1 MTKVRNG
8 EKESFE
14 YCELLV
20 QISSSLKIRVVIVYR
35 PPHSEDHG
43 VPMVTFLSE
52 FSSYMESI
60 ILSKDHLLILG
71 DFNIHMDVS
80 IDAYTVQFMDL
91 LESLGLEQHVRGP
104 NHTHGHTLDLVITWK
119 MEDTIARPPRVCRYF
134 SDHATVHCDMN
145 FNKPAFQV
153 KKILYKKVK
162 AMDCLKGD
170 LALLD
175 LYNGGQGTP
184 LSSSELDMLVR
195 DYNAS
200 LSSIMDHH
208 APLKTKTVRA
218 RPQVLWYNA
227 DIAEAKRRRRKAER
241 RWRKTRFP
249 EDLET
254 FKRLKNH
261 VTYIS
266 TKARRN
272 FYADFMR
279 ENGGDQ
285 ARATRALLLPK
296 DDLSFP
302 EYVDGS
308 TLANDIDRFFFRK
321 IMNIRTDLD
330 AAAMEA
336 QARVHHDSVFDG
348 DQKLHDFISLST
360 EEVKKLIQKSS
371 KKSCTL
377 DPMPTSLVVSVV
389 DELLPSIS
397 LILNSSLS
405 LGYFPEVW
413 KAALIDPRLKKSGQA
428 ASLANLRPVSNLQ
441 FVSKLTERAVCDH
454 TAEHVSRSGL
464 HPLL

>member
-1 MTKVRNG
+1 M
-8 EKESFE
+8 
-14 YCELLV
+14 
-20 QISSSLKIRVVIVYR
+20 
-35 PPHSEDHG
+35 
-43 VPMVTFLSE
+43 
-52 FSSYMESI
+52 
-60 ILSKDHLLILG
+60 
-71 DFNIHMDVS
+71 
-80 IDAYTVQFMDL
+80 
-91 LESLGLEQHVRGP
+91 RGP
-104 NHTHGHTLDLVITWK
+104 THIHGRTLDLVITWK
-119 MEDTIARPPRVCRYF
+119 MENIIARPPRVCRYF

-153 KKILYKKVK
+153 KKISYRKVK
-162 AMDCLKGD
+162 AVDMDCLKED

-184 LSSSELDMLVR
+184 LSSSDLDMLVR

-208 APLKTKTVRA
+208 APLKKKTVRVK
-218 RPQVLWYNA
+218 PQVAWYNA

-241 RWRKTRFP
+241 RRRKTRLP

-285 ARATRALLLPK
+285 GRLFRATRALLLPK
-296 DDLSFP
+296 DGLFFP
-302 EYVDGS
+302 EYVDGA
-308 TLANDIDRFFFRK
+308 TLANDIGRFFYRK
-321 IMNIRTDLD
+321 IINIRTDLD

-336 QARVHHDSVFDG
+336 QGRVYHDSVFDG
-348 DQKLHDFISLST
+348 DQKLHDFTPLSI
-360 EEVKKLIQKSS
+360 EEVKKLIAKSS

-377 DPMPTSLVVSVV
+377 DPMPTSLVVSVG
-389 DELLPSIS
+389 DELLPFIS

-413 KAALIDPRLKKSGQA
+413 KAALVDPRLKKCGQA
-428 ASLANLRPVSNLQ
+428 ASLTNLRPVSNLQ
-441 FVSKLTERAVCDH
+441 FISKLTERAVCDQ
-454 TAEHVSRSGL
+454 TAEHVSRSGRY
-464 HPLL
+464 PLLQSPYRAGHSAETALLKVQNDILLAMDRHHVTLLVLLDLSAAFHTVDHRVLLRHL